1 MILIIGSG
9 IAGLSAAYTL
19 KQNRIDN
26 QIIESRNTY
35 GGLLDSIHFNGFR
48 FDRAIHLSFADQP
61 EVRAIFD
68 QTPYITHKPESKN
81 FDREYWLRHPVQ
93 NNLEPLP
100 IEEKIELIKGF
111 IERSEVEVNNYKDW
125 LIYQYGKPFAEKYPL
140 KYTLKYWTVDASELG
155 LDWIG
160 SRMYRASID
169 EVLRGAM
176 TENTENVYY
185 AKEMR
190 YPIKG
195 GYKAFLTPLIEEAA
209 IQYNSKVTAIN
220 LQTKQLTINGNKIID
235 YSLLINTMPLP
246 LLIQLIKD
254 VPEQVKIAS
263 QKLWATSLDLIS
275 VGFNKSDVPKDLWF
289 YIYDEDILASRVY
302 SPSIKSSENC
312 PEGKSSVQFE
322 IYSSSNKPM
331 NYSKEELKD
340 NCKYALKKMGIANEE
355 DIEFMK
361 HDKIDYGN
369 VVFYNGMEQDR
380 AIVMDWL
387 SLQGIF
393 SAGRFGEWDYFWSHQ
408 AMESGFRA
416 ADKLIKIKERY

>member
-1 MILIIGSG
+1 MKNIIIGAG
-9 IAGLSAAYTL
+9 IAGLSAAYNL
-19 KQNRIDN
+19 KQNGIDC
-26 QIIESRNTY
+26 QIIESRNSY
-35 GGLLDSIHFNGFR
+35 GGLLDSIHFKGFR

-68 QTPYITHKPESKN
+68 QIPYIAHKPESKN

-111 IERSEVEVNNYKDW
+111 IERPGAEVNNYKDW

-140 KYTLKYWTVDASELG
+140 KYTLKYWTVDASKLG
-155 LDWIG
+155 LEWIG
-160 SRMYRASID
+160 NRMYRPSVE

-176 TENTENVYY
+176 TANTENVYY

-190 YPIKG
+190 YPIQG
-195 GYKAFLTPLIEEAA
+195 GYKAFLTPLIEHATIE
-209 IQYNSKVTAIN
+209 YDSEVTSIN
-220 LQTKQLTINGNKIID
+220 LEAKQLTINGNQIID
-235 YSLLINTMPLP
+235 FSSLINTMPLP
-246 LLIQLIKD
+246 LLIERIKD
-254 VPEQVKIAS
+254 VPELVKIAS
-263 QKLWATSLDLIS
+263 NKLWATSLDLIS
-275 VGFNKSDVPKDLWF
+275 VGFKKAAIPKDLWF

-302 SPSIKSSENC
+302 SPSIKSPENC

-331 NYSKEELKD
+331 SYSKEELKE
-340 NCKYALKKMGIANEE
+340 NCIYALKKMRLANEE

-361 HDKIDYGN
+361 HDRIEYGN

-380 AIVMDWL
+380 KIVTDWL
-387 SLQGIF
+387 LEQGVV

-416 ADKLIKIKERY
+416 AEKLLIK